1 MKIKY
6 FLVILISYVCALKDP
21 TMPVGFQEVDET
33 KIENIKLEMVFIDAT
48 KSVAVMDGKVYK
60 VGDFIGGMRIYSI
73 TSDTVVVE
81 DVTTN
86 KKLSITSG

>member
-6 FLVILISYVCALKDP
+6 FLAILISCVCALKDP
-21 TMPVGFQEVDET
+21 TMPVGFKGVDET
-33 KIENIKLEMVFIDAT
+33 KIDNIKLDMVFIGAT
-48 KSVAVMDGKVYK
+48 KSVAVMDGKIYK

-73 TSDTVVVE
+73 TSDTVVIE

-86 KKLSITSG
+86 KKMSITSG